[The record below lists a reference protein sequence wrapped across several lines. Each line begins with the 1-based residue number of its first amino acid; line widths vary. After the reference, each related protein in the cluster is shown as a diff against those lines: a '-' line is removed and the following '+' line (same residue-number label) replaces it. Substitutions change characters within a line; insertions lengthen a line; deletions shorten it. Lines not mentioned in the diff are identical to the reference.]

1 MENMIR
7 ALRAR
12 ETRHR
17 TRRCTLEALME
28 ARRAHLRALFR
39 EATDALVRDE
49 MHTAGSDIRD
59 QFTWVRNRQRAIF
72 IKVWRVGLRRTLEAT
87 ILVRRTWIQAIA
99 SYDIDDRSIEWFHDD
114 RVKRHCSLRTSF
126 GAFLR
131 DLFER
136 PERVA
141 LSVH

>member
-1 MENMIR
+1 
-7 ALRAR
+7 
-12 ETRHR
+12 
-17 TRRCTLEALME
+17 ME

-39 EATDALVRDE
+39 ESTGALVRGE
-49 MHTAGSDIRD
+49 THTGSDD
-59 QFTWVRNRQRAIF
+59 NDKTVWVRHRQRAIF
-72 IKVWRVGLRRTLEAT
+72 IRAWLSGLRRTIQAVFV
-87 ILVRRTWIQAIA
+87 VRRNWINAIA
-99 SYDIDDRSIEWFHDD
+99 IYDIDDRSIEWFHDSQI
-114 RVKRHCSLRTSF
+114 KRHCSQRTPF